1 MVPGLGQVFQRR
13 WRTAALF
20 GIPTIAVLIAAL
32 WAAGQDKV
40 TLVDWTVDSSHLR
53 TLCIAGLVW
62 ALFCYAAAADAA
74 LASWPA
80 RVRHGAGAAAT
91 LLVVCVS
98 VSALLPGTA
107 SRW

>member
-1 MVPGLGQVFQRR
+1 MVPGLGQVLQRR

-20 GIPTIAVLIAAL
+20 GIPTVAVLVAAV

-62 ALFCYAAAADAA
+62 AA
-74 LASWPA
+74 
-80 RVRHGAGAAAT
+80 
-91 LLVVCVS
+91 
-98 VSALLPGTA
+98 
-107 SRW
+107 